1 MVCWYIGHKDV
12 FVAWLGDGANSAMLS
27 CDHASFTLR
36 PPFTIQRLC
45 ELILEPNK
53 YYKSRG
59 VFLRAVEKVCTCTRN
74 TPCTRT
80 HTCTHIPCTCMSPAH
95 AHAHAHI
102 YTCMHIQSRP
112 MPSSNYMST
121 LLPTEP
127 SGGKYSRTRPHMD
140 EESKVMSMHIMCVCM
155 PYGFLNH

>member
-1 MVCWYIGHKDV
+1 MCWYIGHKDV

-74 TPCTRT
+74 TPCTCT
-80 HTCTHIPCTCMSPAH
+80 HTCTRTCTH
-95 AHAHAHI
+95 THV
-102 YTCMHIQSRP
+102 YKYMHILSRP
-112 MPSSNYMST
+112 VPSSNYIST